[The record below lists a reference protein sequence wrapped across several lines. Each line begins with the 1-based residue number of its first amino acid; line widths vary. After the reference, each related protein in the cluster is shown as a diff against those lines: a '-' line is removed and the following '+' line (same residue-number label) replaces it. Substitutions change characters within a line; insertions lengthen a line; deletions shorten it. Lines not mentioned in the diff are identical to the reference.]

1 MSKTLTLYEQLREF
15 WTDSIKLK
23 NRTLDTYDKEISARY
38 NIPLTFKANDLFI
51 NETVTAVSEYDCYQM
66 NYIHN
71 KYTTCLLF
79 PHYGIRI
86 ACSKSFIENIPFA
99 KALLSGVWKEG
110 NIFQDEYYNED
121 LNEMVKGSVNI
132 VITENTLDS
141 ILYDKPI
148 ESKVCNYQN
157 KNYFT
162 IVEVVC
168 SNLQE
173 SIILAN
179 KVRYENENFEKSGN
193 I

>member
-86 ACSKSFIENIPFA
+86 ACSKSFIENIPFV

-157 KNYFT
+157 KHYFT